1 MPVHPIKTQKLAD
14 NLYAVNCLMVNFYV
28 YDTGKSLIAF
38 DTGLNPRMAAKGL
51 KKLGLSPENVK
62 HVFLT
67 HSDFDHV
74 GGLRAF
80 RGAQVYISKREVPMI
95 SGLKPRLLGLIHNR
109 RIKNVTPLDD
119 RRSIR
124 VDTTFVQIIDTPGHT
139 VGSACYLVDNK
150 ILVTGDL
157 LRIKLSKEI
166 VPFLLFQ
173 NMDHKTDTASLEK
186 LKSEGFPDK
195 AEWILSAH
203 TGVKTNTR

>member
-1 MPVHPIKTQKLAD
+1 MPFHPIKTQKLAD
-14 NLYAVNCLMVNFYV
+14 NLYAVNSLMVNFYV

-38 DTGLNPRMAAKGL
+38 DAGLNPRTAAKGL

-67 HSDFDHV
+67 HSDFDHT

-80 RGAQVYISKREVPMI
+80 RGAQFYISKREVPMI

-109 RIKNVTPLDD
+109 RIKNVTPLED

-139 VGSACYLVDNK
+139 AGSACYLVDNK

-157 LRIKLSKEI
+157 LRIKLNKEI

-173 NMDHKTDTASLEK
+173 NMDHRMDAASLEK
-186 LKSEGFPDK
+186 LKAEGFIDK

-203 TGVKTNTR
+203 TGVKKQG

>member
-1 MPVHPIKTQKLAD
+1 MPFHPVKTQKLAD
-14 NLYAVNCLMVNFYV
+14 NLYAVSCLMVNFYL

-38 DTGLNPRMAAKGL
+38 DTGLSPRMAAKGL

-67 HSDFDHV
+67 HSDFDHQ
-74 GGLRAF
+74 GGLRLF

-95 SGLKPRLLGLIHNR
+95 SGLKPRMLGLIYNR
-109 RIKNVTPLDD
+109 RVKNATPLED

-124 VDTTFVQIIDTPGHT
+124 ADATFVQIIDTPGHT
-139 VGSACYLVDNK
+139 AGSACYLVDNR

-157 LRIKLSKEI
+157 LRIKLNKEI
-166 VPFLLFQ
+166 VPFLAFQ
-173 NMDHKTDTASLEK
+173 NMDHKMNAASLEK
-186 LKSEGFPDK
+186 LKSEGFIDK

-203 TGVKTNTR
+203 TGVKQ